1 MKTKCRATKYEFQPC
16 GKRKVE
22 GAFDGGRITSD
33 SGGLLAGKAEDRFK
47 VIARFAECFTD
58 YRDPEKIEH
67 TVQHLVS
74 QRVHALMLGY
84 EDLIDHDELRKDVLL
99 ASLAGKQ
106 DPTGKNR
113 SRKRE
118 QGVPLAGKSTL
129 NRMELTPSDADSSH
143 RYKKIVLD
151 EEAVD
156 NLLVKFF
163 LEQQQKAPERI
174 FLDADATDDPLHG
187 DQEGKFFHGYYKAY
201 CYLPLYIFCGEFLL
215 TARLRPSNIDA
226 SDGTVE
232 ELKRIVPII
241 RKAWPEV
248 QIILRGD
255 SGFCREEIM
264 SWCEFNGVDYCL
276 GLAKNDRLKAEITLE
291 MLEAKRMHEKTGSA
305 SRVFKDF
312 RYQTLK
318 SWSCERRV
326 IGKAEHLDKGSN
338 PRFVVTSLKKEDV
351 DAQTLYEK
359 EYCARGEME
368 NRIKEQQLYLF
379 ADRTS
384 TAHLRSN
391 QLRLYFS
398 AIAYV
403 LMNVLRVFG
412 LKGTE
417 MEKAQCHTIRNKL
430 FKIGALVKASTR
442 RIMVSMAGGYP
453 YEHIFNAA
461 YNNLL
466 NARPLLL

>member
-1 MKTKCRATKYEFQPC
+1 MKTKCRPTKFRFQPC

-22 GAFDGGRITSD
+22 GSFDGGRITSD
-33 SGGLLAGKAEDRFK
+33 SGALLAGEAEEKFQ
-47 VIARFAECFTD
+47 VISRFAECFTD
-58 YRDPEKIEH
+58 HRNPERVEH
-67 TVQHLVS
+67 SVHHLVS
-74 QRVHALMLGY
+74 QRILALMMGY
-84 EDLIDHDELRKDVLL
+84 EDLADHDELRKDVLL
-99 ASLAGKQ
+99 AALVGKH
-106 DPTGKNR
+106 DPTGNDR

-118 QGVPLAGKSTL
+118 QSIPLAGKSTL
-129 NRMELTPSDADSSH
+129 NRMELTPADADSSH

-151 EEAVD
+151 EEAAD

-163 LEQQQKAPERI
+163 IEQQREVPKRI

-201 CYLPLYIFCGEFLL
+201 CYLPLYIFCGDFILS
-215 TARLRPSNIDA
+215 ARLRPSNIDA
-226 SDGTVE
+226 SDGTID

-264 SWCEFNGVDYCL
+264 SWCEANRVDYCL
-276 GLAKNDRLKAEITLE
+276 GLAKNERLKAEIELQ
-291 MLEAKRMHEKTGSA
+291 MLEAREMHQETGSA
-305 SRVFKDF
+305 SRVYRDF

-318 SWSCERRV
+318 SWSRERRV
-326 IGKAEHLDKGSN
+326 VGKAEYLDKGAN
-338 PRFVVTSLKKEDV
+338 PRFVVTSLKKEHV
-351 DAQTLYEK
+351 SAKTLYE
-359 EYCARGEME
+359 EQYCARGEME

-398 AIAYV
+398 SIAYV
-403 LMNVLRVFG
+403 LMNVIRVFG
-412 LKGTE
+412 LEGSK
-417 MEKAQCHTIRNKL
+417 MAKAQCHTIRNKL
-430 FKIGALVKASTR
+430 FKIGALVKVSTR
-442 RIMVSMAGGYP
+442 RIMVSMASGYP
-453 YEHIFNAA
+453 YENIFNAA

-466 NARPLLL
+466 IARPLLL

>member
-1 MKTKCRATKYEFQPC
+1 MKTKCRTTKYEFQPC

-22 GAFDGGRITSD
+22 GAFNGGSITSD
-33 SGGLLAGKAEDRFK
+33 SGGLLAGEAEDRFK

-74 QRVHALMLGY
+74 QRVYALMSGY

-99 ASLAGKQ
+99 AALVGKQ
-106 DPTGKNR
+106 DPTGKDR

-118 QGVPLAGKSTL
+118 QGIPLAGKSTL
-129 NRMELTPSDADSSH
+129 NRMELSPADADSSH
-143 RYKKIVLD
+143 RYKKIVLN

-156 NLLVKFF
+156 DLLVKFF
-163 LEQQQKAPERI
+163 LEQQREVPKRI

-187 DQEGKFFHGYYKAY
+187 NQEGKFFHGYYKAY
-201 CYLPLYIFCGEFLL
+201 CYMPLYIFCGDFILA
-215 TARLRPSNIDA
+215 ARLRPSNTDA

-232 ELKRIVPII
+232 ELKRIVPLI

-264 SWCEFNGVDYCL
+264 SWCELNGIDYCL
-276 GLAKNDRLKAEITLE
+276 GLAKNERLKAEIELQ
-291 MLEAKRMHEKTGSA
+291 MLEAKRMHQETGSA
-305 SRVFKDF
+305 ARVYKDF

-318 SWSCERRV
+318 SWSLERRV
-326 IGKAEHLDKGSN
+326 VGKAEYLDKGAN
-338 PRFVVTSLKKEDV
+338 PRFVVTSLKKEDI

-359 EYCARGEME
+359 QYCARGEME

-398 AIAYV
+398 SIAYV

-412 LKGTE
+412 LRGTE
-417 MEKAQCHTIRNKL
+417 MEKSQCHTIRNKL
-430 FKIGALVKASTR
+430 FKIGALVKLSTR
-442 RIMVSMAGGYP
+442 RVLVSMAGGYP

-461 YNNLL
+461 YHNLL
-466 NARPLLL
+466 KASPLLL

>member
-1 MKTKCRATKYEFQPC
+1 MDTKCRATKYEFQPC

-22 GAFDGGRITSD
+22 GAFNGGSITSD
-33 SGGLLAGKAEDRFK
+33 SGGLLAGEAEERFK

-74 QRVHALMLGY
+74 QRIYALMSGY

-99 ASLAGKQ
+99 AALVGKQ
-106 DPTGKNR
+106 DPTGKDR

-118 QGVPLAGKSTL
+118 QGIPLAGKSTL
-129 NRMELTPSDADSSH
+129 NRMELSPADADSSH
-143 RYKKIVLD
+143 RYKKIVLN
-151 EEAVD
+151 EEEVD
-156 NLLVKFF
+156 NLLVEFF
-163 LEQQQKAPERI
+163 LEQQREVPKRI

-201 CYLPLYIFCGEFLL
+201 CYMPLYIFCGDFILA
-215 TARLRPSNIDA
+215 ARLRPSNIDA
-226 SDGTVE
+226 SEGTVE
-232 ELKRIVPII
+232 ELKRIVPLI

-264 SWCEFNGVDYCL
+264 SWCELNGVDYCL
-276 GLAKNDRLKAEITLE
+276 GLAKNERLKAEIE
-291 MLEAKRMHEKTGSA
+291 PQILEAKEMHQETGSA
-305 SRVFKDF
+305 ARVYKDF

-318 SWSCERRV
+318 SWSLERRV
-326 IGKAEHLDKGSN
+326 VGKAEYLDKGAN
-338 PRFVVTSLKKEDV
+338 PRFVVTSLKKEDI
-351 DAQTLYEK
+351 DARTLYEK
-359 EYCARGEME
+359 QYCARGEME

-398 AIAYV
+398 SIAYV

-417 MEKAQCHTIRNKL
+417 MEKSQCHTIRNKL
-430 FKIGALVKASTR
+430 FKIGALVKLSTR
-442 RIMVSMAGGYP
+442 RILVSMAGGYP